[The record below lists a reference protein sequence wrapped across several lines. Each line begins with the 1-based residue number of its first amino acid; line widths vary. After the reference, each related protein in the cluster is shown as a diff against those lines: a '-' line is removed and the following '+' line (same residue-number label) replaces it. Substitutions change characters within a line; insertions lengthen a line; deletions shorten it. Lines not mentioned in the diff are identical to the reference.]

1 MEKEKKVAKYVDF
14 TCTENK
20 EGWLVE
26 YYDSENE
33 CAKDIQIDYWVFL
46 GYVRAVNEMKKN
58 EAIVWIADPE
68 NIDKVNDLLAEYVS
82 SKF

>member
-1 MEKEKKVAKYVDF
+1 MTTLTKYVDF

-26 YYDSENE
+26 CYDSENE

-46 GYVRAVNEMKKN
+46 GYARAVNEMKKN
-58 EAIVWIADPE
+58 EAIAWIADPE
-68 NIDKVNDLLAEYVS
+68 NTGKVNDLLAEYVS
-82 SKF
+82 IKF